1 MSMGANVKI
10 LILNQHTSN
19 HGDEAAGKAL
29 LRGLRSL
36 GIKEKI
42 GVFYNVNEL
51 MDIEKFKTD
60 DNIEHYSYPSRS
72 FIDRLLFKATFLL
85 PFEIIRHFYRFGSF
99 TKYEYELIGK
109 YDKIINGPGGV
120 NIGPYKDWR
129 YIWRLY
135 IALKM
140 KKDVA
145 IYSISFG
152 PIPDTYL
159 FNKAS
164 KYILSNVKFLSLRDN
179 KSQQYAKELNI
190 DYIKS
195 IDTAFLNNQPL
206 IDVPKEIL
214 KLIGDDY
221 VVVVPN
227 ELNRWHPNFKD
238 INPSEL
244 NDIYL
249 KIINYFLDKNL
260 KVVLLPQLFGLQND
274 SKYFE
279 ELKKQINN
287 QESVVIIDDTYN
299 SDIQQKI
306 ISGAKFLVG
315 ARYHTIIFSVN
326 NKRPFLSIAYEHK
339 MTNTLEL
346 IDLAD
351 NNVILQ
357 DIIDD
362 KIDILDIL
370 DAKYNQKDEIQTN
383 VISGSKKANLIA
395 TETLELLH
403 KFLSVK

>member
-1 MSMGANVKI
+1 MKI
-10 LILNQHTSN
+10 LIINQHTSN

-29 LRGLRSL
+29 LRGIRNL
-36 GIKEKI
+36 GITDKI
-42 GVFYNVNEL
+42 GILYNVNEL
-51 MDIEKFKTD
+51 LDIEKFKMD
-60 DNIEHYSYPSRS
+60 DNIDHYVAPNKT
-72 FIDRLLFKATFLL
+72 FIDKLLGIATFFI
-85 PFEIIRHFYRFGSF
+85 PFRLIKHFYRFGSF
-99 TKYEYELIGK
+99 TKYEYELIDK
-109 YDKIINGPGGV
+109 YDKIINAPGGV
-120 NIGPYKDWR
+120 NIGPYKDWL

-159 FNKAS
+159 FDKAS

-214 KLIGDDY
+214 KSIGDNY

-227 ELNRWHPNFKD
+227 ELNRWHPNFKS
-238 INPSEL
+238 INPSKL

-279 ELKKQINN
+279 VLKKQTKK
-287 QESVVIIDDTYN
+287 QESVMIIDDIYN
-299 SDIQQKI
+299 SEIQQKI

-326 NKRPFLSIAYEHK
+326 NKRPFLALAYEHK

-362 KIDILDIL
+362 KIDILDLL

-383 VISGSKKANLIA
+383 VINGSKKANAIA